1 MAVVPLNGTN
11 YTTWKIQ
18 CRMALM
24 KEGLWR
30 IVTGDEVAPGGKFA
44 VRRDLA
50 LATVVLSGDR
60 SLLYLIGNPED
71 PVVVWKKLAD
81 QFEKKMWATR
91 LDFHRKLHSLRL
103 KDGDSAQEHIKVIT
117 ELFDALS
124 VAGETVS
131 EEDRVVYF
139 LASLPESY
147 CVLVTALE
155 ANEDVPKLE
164 VVTERILHQERRSK
178 ERSEASPGTE
188 SAMTRPSDAK
198 TNKVS
203 PLWRT
208 GEHQEVLQRPQSS
221 EGEKNQI
228 SEGNHTGELR

>member
-81 QFEKKMWATR
+81 QF
-91 LDFHRKLHSLRL
+91 
-103 KDGDSAQEHIKVIT
+103 
-117 ELFDALS
+117 
-124 VAGETVS
+124 
-131 EEDRVVYF
+131 
-139 LASLPESY
+139 
-147 CVLVTALE
+147 
-155 ANEDVPKLE
+155 
-164 VVTERILHQERRSK
+164 
-178 ERSEASPGTE
+178 
-188 SAMTRPSDAK
+188 
-198 TNKVS
+198 
-203 PLWRT
+203 
-208 GEHQEVLQRPQSS
+208 
-221 EGEKNQI
+221 
-228 SEGNHTGELR
+228 

>member
-1 MAVVPLNGTN
+1 
-11 YTTWKIQ
+11 
-18 CRMALM
+18 M

-30 IVTGDEVAPGGKFA
+30 IVAGEEVAPCGSEVERAKFA
-44 VRRDLA
+44 ARRDPT
-50 LATVVLSGDR
+50 LATVVLSVDT

-71 PVVVWKKLAD
+71 PVVAWKKLAD
-81 QFEKKMWATR
+81 QFEKKTWATR
-91 LDFHRKLHSLRL
+91 LDLRRKLHSLRL
-103 KDGDSAQEHIKVIT
+103 KDGDSAQEHIKVMT

-131 EEDRVVYF
+131 EEDRVVYL

-164 VVTERILHQERRSK
+164 VVTERILHQERKSK

-188 SAMTRPSDAK
+188 SAMTSRK
-198 TNKVS
+198 TFRRKLIRCHHYGQCVTSNES
-203 PLWRT
+203 RT
-208 GEHQEVLQRPQSS
+208 LA
-221 EGEKNQI
+221 I
-228 SEGNHTGELR
+228 